1 MQCVQPTAATK
12 VLRDVTNQQGPDITG
27 VWAIAD
33 PVDGCRF
40 LHLKQSTD
48 PCKFE
53 GVMQL
58 GSDNVPGVQWTG
70 ERLQDGIVTWRTGG
84 LLWRACVDPT
94 GWCMRNGSKSC
105 EKTGEPCGC
114 FSALRQREVQ
124 ELDFE
129 EDMSANQD
137 RFGLEYQ
144 DWSEGLFFSL
154 DREGQEQL
162 LDADGIQVMMEW
174 EKPYM
179 EKCADELD
187 IHPGCDVLEV
197 GFGCGYSANRIQS
210 YRPRSHTIIECSE
223 TVLERLRAWAADKP
237 SVRIVEGTW
246 QKRLPDL
253 GTFDR
258 VFFDDYG
265 QPGQADREIA
275 VNCPSEEYKKVYE
288 ESESHFNGFLNI
300 LFQWHSHEGTRISG
314 YLVHQV
320 QYERD
325 GVYVHFEP
333 YPVKAPPHC
342 DYFFGEH
349 AVVPTFIR
357 SSSTKRER
365 LCSCDSQSTRSRS
378 RSRSRSFGKTSSRS
392 DRASDAEEIDH
403 L

>member
-1 MQCVQPTAATK
+1 MQCFQPSGITK
-12 VLRDVTNQQGPDITG
+12 VSGAACKEQGPDISG
-27 VWAIAD
+27 SWAIAD
-33 PVDGCRF
+33 PDDGCCF
-40 LHLKQSTD
+40 LRVHQSTD
-48 PCKFE
+48 PFKFE
-53 GVMQL
+53 GVQL
-58 GSDNVPGVQWTG
+58 GRAGAPDVHFVG
-70 ERLQDGIVTWRTGG
+70 ERLQDGIVVWRSGG
-84 LLWRACVDPT
+84 LLWRACLDPT

-105 EKTGEPCGC
+105 EKTGEHRGR

-124 ELDFE
+124 EQDFE
-129 EDMSANQD
+129 EDESADKD

-179 EKCADELD
+179 EKCADELQ
-187 IHPGCDVLEV
+187 IHPGCDVLEI

-210 YRPRSHTIIECSE
+210 YRPRSHTIVECSE
-223 TVLERLRAWAADKP
+223 TVLERLKAWAADKP
-237 SVRIVEGTW
+237 SVRIVDGTW
-246 QKRLPDL
+246 QKRLPEL

-265 QPGQADREIA
+265 QPGQSDREMA
-275 VNCPSEEYKKVYE
+275 VNCPSEEYKKVYD

-320 QYERD
+320 QYERE
-325 GVYVHFEP
+325 GVFVDFKP

-349 AVVPTFIR
+349 AVVPTFIK
-357 SSSTKRER
+357 SASIKRER
-365 LCSCDSQSTRSRS
+365 LGSCDSQSTRSRS
-378 RSRSRSFGKTSSRS
+378 RSRSFGRTSSSRS
-392 DRASDAEEIDH
+392 DHASDAEEIDR
-403 L
+403 